1 MSSQNKLGSTIS
13 AILITRDESRHLA
26 KCLETLKFCNEVI
39 VVDHGSS
46 DDTVAIAR
54 HMGARVIQ
62 TTDWPG
68 FGPQKQRALSEA
80 RSVWI
85 LSIDADE
92 RVTPQL
98 TAEILL
104 AIKQSHA
111 DGYFIKR
118 RSQFLGRWMR
128 FGGWYPDYVLRL
140 AKRELACFD
149 QALVHERL
157 LVNGRIEH
165 LKQHFLHYSY
175 YDISD
180 VLRKQRTYALLSG
193 QRIRQYRGAHIN
205 VMLTL
210 LRALWTFNRLY
221 LLQLGFLDGRQGL
234 ISAIFKSQEV
244 FWKYVAAEFDATYS
258 QDK

>member
-26 KCLETLKFCNEVI
+26 KCLETLGFCDEVI
-39 VVDHGSS
+39 VVEHGSS

-62 TTDWPG
+62 TADWPG

-80 RSVWI
+80 SGVWI

-92 RVTPQL
+92 RVTPEL
-98 TAEILL
+98 RAEILI
-104 AIKQSHA
+104 AIKQPHT

-140 AKRELACFD
+140 AKRELTCFD
-149 QALVHERL
+149 QAPVHERL
-157 LVNGRIEH
+157 LVNGHVKH

-175 YDISD
+175 YNISD

-205 VMLTL
+205 LLLTI

-244 FWKYVAAEFDATYS
+244 FWKYVAAEFDAAPC